1 MLWGAWVC
9 PLLTY
14 FCVMDN
20 AFWLA
25 EKLEQFKSTTCCKSC
40 MWIVWSFSIS
50 RGILNCQRFLG
61 IRMTHAS
68 LSNNICFFSTHSF
81 FHIDCKWNYILI
93 QFLHPKTKK
102 NKLFPS
108 LSQNNLKVFAQ
119 DETIFVF
126 ILFFYAVRVSFW
138 PMGIL
143 MWDILI
149 GVNLI
154 LFNCPLPFDLLA

>member
-1 MLWGAWVC
+1 
-9 PLLTY
+9 
-14 FCVMDN
+14 
-20 AFWLA
+20 
-25 EKLEQFKSTTCCKSC
+25 
-40 MWIVWSFSIS
+40 
-50 RGILNCQRFLG
+50 
-61 IRMTHAS
+61 MTHAS

-81 FHIDCKWNYILI
+81 FHIDCKLNYILI
-93 QFLHPKTKK
+93 QFLHPKTKKK

-126 ILFFYAVRVSFW
+126 ILFFYALYSVSSVRVSFW

-154 LFNCPLPFDLLA
+154 LFNCPLAFDLLA